1 METALL
7 LKFFFA
13 FVFVLSLMFLF
24 GWFLKKIGLA
34 GKVVMPGA
42 QRRLKI
48 VEFLPVDHRRKLVL
62 LRRDDVEHLVLL
74 GTNSETLIEADI
86 ETPREKVIELVKDQ
100 KSG

>member
-1 METALL
+1 MDLQGLDNNVVEICDAIAGLEPDQARVLEDKMAVLIGGLET
-7 LKFFFA
+7 
-13 FVFVLSLMFLF
+13 
-24 GWFLKKIGLA
+24 LA
-34 GKVVMPGA
+34 RAKHPVA
-42 QRRLKI
+42 I
-48 VEFLPVDHRRKLVL
+48 VDHRRKLVL